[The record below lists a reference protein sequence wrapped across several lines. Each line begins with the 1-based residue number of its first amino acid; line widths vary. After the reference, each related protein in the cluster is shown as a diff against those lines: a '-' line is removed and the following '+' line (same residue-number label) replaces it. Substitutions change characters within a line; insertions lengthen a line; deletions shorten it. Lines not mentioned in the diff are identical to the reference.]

1 MLGPRPVGPHDVADR
16 LDKRKT
22 WLFEIFQGDV
32 MDRTRFMHFRPL
44 MCVTRLCP
52 PFLAALWPLPELQEE
67 VDIPVRRPRQ
77 TQFGVPK
84 RRKCVVP
91 FAGLDRRIPLVVDDS
106 LEVVDD
112 VLEGWALQPSS
123 DDDEEQAQQRD
134 EDGAAVAPA
143 RAYANGRHPTP
154 AGLLLRRSR

>member
-1 MLGPRPVGPHDVADR
+1 MALRDVSRRRYGSHSLHA
-16 LDKRKT
+16 LSAT
-22 WLFEIFQGDV
+22 HV
-32 MDRTRFMHFRPL
+32 
-44 MCVTRLCP
+44 CVTRLCP

-77 TQFGVPK
+77 TQFGVSK
-84 RRKCVVP
+84 SRKCVVP

-123 DDDEEQAQQRD
+123 EEEEQAQQRD
-134 EDGAAVAPA
+134 GNLRMLWSCMGSLSSGFVRAVSMRLSSSVVTSVAALPGAA
-143 RAYANGRHPTP
+143 T
-154 AGLLLRRSR
+154 SR